1 MRMEDR
7 TLRRK
12 MRRRRGMRRGRRGTR
27 MVRGCTTRGGSDGS
41 TSGPA
46 SSCHVRTS
54 HLVRPLVAPREEN
67 RVVIIPSSDG

>member
-12 MRRRRGMRRGRRGTR
+12 RMRGRRGTR
-27 MVRGCTTRGGSDGS
+27 MVQGCTMRGGTDGS
-41 TSGPA
+41 ASGPA

-54 HLVRPLVAPREEN
+54 HLLRPPIAPREEN
-67 RVVIIPSSDG
+67 RVFIIPSGDG